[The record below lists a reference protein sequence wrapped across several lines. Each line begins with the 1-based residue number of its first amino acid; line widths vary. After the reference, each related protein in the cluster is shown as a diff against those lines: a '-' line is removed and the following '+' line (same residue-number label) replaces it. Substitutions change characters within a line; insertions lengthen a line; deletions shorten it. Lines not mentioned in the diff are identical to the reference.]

1 VNEGPEKH
9 TQKEESEQFKNPDER
24 EKNEMYRAIVDNLE
38 TEVWVVNSEGDM
50 RYANPAGRKH
60 FKERDN
66 DYENHSIYEV
76 MDFALAER
84 MMVLVRKT
92 IKQETEKPF
101 GLEIEIDDGTTHR
114 YKVNTRVFLDYEGNG
129 KAVMISA
136 FDITDT
142 KTAEAKVL
150 QSEQNYRTLF
160 QNSPDG
166 YLLLDEGKFIMCN
179 KATEE
184 LFRKD
189 RAYIIGKSPG
199 QLSPAYQK
207 NGKSSQECAEEMIH
221 ITKERKKHAFEWVH
235 QRFDGSVFT
244 AKVSTSSVIYNEKPV
259 IFVSLKDITEEKQ
272 TEAMVRKLS
281 QVIEQSA
288 LSIFILDDKGF
299 IEYANPS
306 AYLSIGISEEEIKN
320 MGNEETSYKKQY
332 FRELEDFLR
341 EVRNRKEKTETVYK
355 TRKMD
360 ELRWES
366 LTVSPIFDSVGTL
379 THYVVF
385 IKDISDRKSVEEEL
399 KVSETRYRQVAEHSR
414 TVVWETDTEGLF
426 TYISPVTETVLGYR
440 AEELIDKKHFF
451 DLFPEESRE
460 MQKSTGITFMQEQR
474 TLTNYENRAVRKDGK
489 TIWLSSNAVPAYD
502 EKGVYSG
509 YRGTENEITA
519 RKIAEEELKKFRT
532 VADQANYGIA
542 ISETNGKLIYVNQE
556 FAKMHGW
563 TVNTL
568 IGKNITGL
576 LAEDQIGRLS
586 VLLQQIHIDDGF
598 VAEKMW
604 HIRKDETVFPTL
616 MSAKNIID
624 EQGKPVFISITVI
637 DITDR
642 IEAENRLTLL
652 SHTTEQNPASIIIT
666 NAHGEIEYIN
676 RSFTEKT
683 GYSLE
688 ELKGKNPRVIKS
700 GIHTREFYENLWHTI
715 LFGNKWHGEICNKK
729 KNGELFWESSLISPV
744 LNENKEITHFVAVKE
759 DITEKKEAEEALKE
773 SEMKMRSISESAQE
787 AIIMVDKEGIITFW
801 NPSAER
807 IFGYSPKETIGKKYF
822 FSLLPSCDR
831 EKHRVAFFEFQ
842 KKEPPRAEEKTLE
855 LECLRKNGETLM
867 MELSLSSVRYQ
878 NTWQAIG
885 ILRDISERDEAEKER
900 IARKAAEEANK
911 AKSLFLS
918 NMSHE
923 IRTPLNAIIGF
934 TQILQKDPLL
944 SVKQAEQIRT
954 IARSGEHL
962 LKLIN
967 DILDLSRIEAGRTE
981 VRLTVFGFSNLV
993 NDLQNMFRFKA
1004 EEKGLRFV
1012 MEKAESVPEAV
1023 SADEAKLRQILINL
1037 LGNAVK
1043 FTQKGSITIRIK
1055 VEQLCDENI
1064 KDRYDCFLDF
1074 EVEDTGSGISDEEL
1088 PFLFESFRTL
1098 KAGQRYGGSGLGL
1111 AISRHLAE
1119 MMEGTLSVTSKEGTG
1134 SVFKLRIPAKIFEQE
1149 IKTAVTKHRQVIGIE
1164 KENGPFRVLV
1174 VDDHE
1179 DNREMLFLFLSQVGF
1194 LVKRAT
1200 NGLEALTLFEDWEPQ
1215 VILMDMRMPV
1225 LDGYEATK
1233 RIKATEKGR
1242 KIPIIAVTASV
1253 FEDNEKEVWAT
1264 GVDGFLRK
1272 PFRQAELFEVIER
1285 VLPVKYIF
1293 EEEKDINDRNTG
1305 LTITREDIGKLPPEL
1320 IQEMLRAVE
1329 QGEMV
1334 RLRELIK
1341 KVELIDNSI
1350 ANGLH
1355 TLAKH
1360 YDYQKLTDLLK
1371 SN

>member
-1 VNEGPEKH
+1 V
-9 TQKEESEQFKNPDER
+9 TDL
-24 EKNEMYRAIVDNLE
+24 A
-38 TEVWVVNSEGDM
+38 
-50 RYANPAGRKH
+50 RK
-60 FKERDN
+60 D
-66 DYENHSIYEV
+66 
-76 MDFALAER
+76 
-84 MMVLVRKT
+84 
-92 IKQETEKPF
+92 
-101 GLEIEIDDGTTHR
+101 
-114 YKVNTRVFLDYEGNG
+114 
-129 KAVMISA
+129 
-136 FDITDT
+136 
-142 KTAEAKVL
+142 
-150 QSEQNYRTLF
+150 EQNYKALF
-160 QNSPDG
+160 QNSPDA
-166 YLLLDEGKFIMCN
+166 YLLLEEGTFIECN
-179 KATEE
+179 EATEE

-189 RAYIIGKSPG
+189 RAYIVGKSPG
-199 QLSPAYQK
+199 QLSPAYQPD
-207 NGKSSQECAEEMIH
+207 GKPSEECAEEMIR
-221 ITKERKKHAFEWVH
+221 ITKERRKHSFEWVH

-244 AKVSTSSVIYNEKPV
+244 AKVSTCSVTYNEKPV

-272 TEAMVRKLS
+272 AEAMIRKLS
-281 QVIEQSA
+281 QVIEQSS

-306 AYLSIGISEEEIKN
+306 AFLSIGVNEEEIKN
-320 MGNEETSYKKQY
+320 IDKEERSTKKRY
-332 FRELEDFLR
+332 FQEIEDFLK
-341 EVRNRKEKTETVYK
+341 EVRNKRENEEIIYK
-355 TRKMD
+355 TRKRNK
-360 ELRWES
+360 LRWES
-366 LTVSPIFDSVGTL
+366 LTVSPIFDSGGTL
-379 THYVVF
+379 THSVVF

-426 TYISPVTETVLGYR
+426 TYISPVAENVLGYK
-440 AEELIDKKHFF
+440 AEELIDKKYFY
-451 DLFPEESRE
+451 DLFPEENKETLKNTSLA
-460 MQKSTGITFMQEQR
+460 FMRDQE
-474 TLTNYENRAVRKDGK
+474 TLINFENRTIRKDGK
-489 TIWLSSNAVPAYD
+489 TIWLSSNAVPVYD
-502 EKGVYSG
+502 EKGVYIG

-519 RKIAEEELKKFRT
+519 RKTAEEELKKFRT
-532 VADQANYGIA
+532 VTDQANYGIA

-563 TVNTL
+563 TVNAL

-807 IFGYSPKETIGKKYF
+807 IFGYSPKEIIGKKNY
-822 FSLLPSCDR
+822 FSLLPSYDR
-831 EKHRVAFFEFQ
+831 EKHRIAFLEFQ
-842 KKEPPRAEEKTLE
+842 KKEPPRTEEKTLD

-885 ILRDISERDEAEKER
+885 ILRDISERYEAEKER

-934 TQILQKDPLL
+934 TQILQNDRSL
-944 SVKQAEQIRT
+944 SAKQAEQIQT

-981 VRLTVFGFSNLV
+981 VNFSVFGFSNLV
-993 NDLQNMFRFKA
+993 NDLENMFRFKA
-1004 EEKGLRFV
+1004 EEKGLDFV
-1012 MEKAESVPEAV
+1012 MEKAEGIPEAF

-1043 FTQKGSITIRIK
+1043 FTQKGSITIHIK
-1055 VEQLCDENI
+1055 AEQLRDEDLKN
-1064 KDRYDCFLDF
+1064 RYDCLLYF
-1074 EVEDTGSGISDEEL
+1074 EVEDTGTGISAEEQ
-1088 PFLFESFRTL
+1088 PFLFESFKIL

-1111 AISRHLAE
+1111 AISKHLAE
-1119 MMEGTLSVTSKEGTG
+1119 MMKGTLSVASKEGTG
-1134 SVFKLRIPAKIFEQE
+1134 SVFKLCIPVKIFDHE
-1149 IKTAVTKHRQVIGIE
+1149 IKTTVTKYRQVIGIE

-1179 DNREMLFLFLSQVGF
+1179 DNREMLLLFLSQVGF
-1194 LVKRAT
+1194 LVKQAA
-1200 NGLEALTLFEDWEPQ
+1200 NGLEALALFEEWDPQ

-1225 LDGYEATK
+1225 LDGYEATR
-1233 RIKATEKGR
+1233 RIKATEKGH

-1253 FEDNEKEVWAT
+1253 FEDNEKEILAT

-1272 PFRQAELFEVIER
+1272 PFRQAELFEVLER

-1293 EEEKDINDRNTG
+1293 EEEKDGKDRNTG
-1305 LTITREDIGKLPPEL
+1305 MTITRADIGILPPEL
-1320 IQEMLRAVE
+1320 VQEMLQAVE
-1329 QGEMV
+1329 KGEMV

-1341 KVELIDNSI
+1341 KAELIDRGI
-1350 ANGLH
+1350 ANRLYI
-1355 TLAKH
+1355 LAKH
-1360 YDYQKLTDLLK
+1360 YDYQKLTELLK
-1371 SN
+1371 TH